1 MLHGDLKYR
10 GPKASSLS
18 NTTAPWGLP
27 ASLRT
32 IIKMPTTQAL
42 TPTPT
47 YRCKVETTERNST
60 PRLLTNT
67 IRAQRHVTPSI
78 VSLS

>member
-18 NTTAPWGLP
+18 NTTAQWGLR

-60 PRLLTNT
+60 PRLLTSI
-67 IRAQRHVTPSI
+67 IRAQHPETPSTA
-78 VSLS
+78 SLS